1 MRPKTLATM
10 IAPGPDGSYGLGT
23 YRMRFDGHEWQGHDG
38 FYYGFT
44 TVAMYD
50 FKRRVAI
57 VVLTNL
63 TDSGDPAYH
72 IWDALTRAYDRLA
85 R

>member
-1 MRPKTLATM
+1 
-10 IAPGPDGSYGLGT
+10 
-23 YRMRFDGHEWQGHDG
+23 MRFDGHEWHGHDG

-50 FKRRVAI
+50 FSRRVTI

-63 TDSGDPAYH
+63 TDSADPAFNVWY
-72 IWDALTRAYDRLA
+72 ALTRAYDRLA
-85 R
+85 K

>member
-1 MRPKTLATM
+1 
-10 IAPGPDGSYGLGT
+10 
-23 YRMRFDGHEWQGHDG
+23 MRFDGHEWHGHDG

-50 FKRRVAI
+50 FSRRVTI

-63 TDSGDPAYH
+63 TDSADPAFNVWY
-72 IWDALTRAYDRLA
+72 ALTRAYDGLA
-85 R
+85 K